1 MEKKIIIEGMSCNHC
16 VSHVK
21 EALSS
26 IEGVES
32 VDVSLEGKYAL
43 VNVNNVED
51 DKLKEAIEDE
61 GYDVVEI
68 N

>member
-26 IEGVES
+26 IEGVLS
-32 VDVSLEGKYAL
+32 VVVNLEGKYAL
-43 VNVNNVED
+43 VNVNNVTDEALRD
-51 DKLKEAIEDE
+51 AIEDE

>member
-32 VDVSLEGKYAL
+32 VVVSLEGKYAL

-51 DKLKEAIEDE
+51 KQLKEAIEDE